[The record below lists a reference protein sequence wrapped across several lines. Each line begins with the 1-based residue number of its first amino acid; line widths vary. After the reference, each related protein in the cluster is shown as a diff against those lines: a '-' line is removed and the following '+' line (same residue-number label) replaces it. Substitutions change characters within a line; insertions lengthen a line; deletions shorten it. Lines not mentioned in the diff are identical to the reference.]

1 MSRINDLLRQLD
13 ASNPALAKDLRREV
27 EALTDRRAF
36 GLNFE
41 RHQPEA
47 VELPGRK
54 VRRGDK
60 VHVLPE
66 RGTNPTKENE
76 RLWRV
81 VDIDRSGD
89 APVATLESLNSLGG

>member
-41 RHQPEA
+41 RHQPE
-47 VELPGRK
+47 V
-54 VRRGDK
+54 VR
-60 VHVLPE
+60 
-66 RGTNPTKENE
+66 
-76 RLWRV
+76 
-81 VDIDRSGD
+81 
-89 APVATLESLNSLGG
+89 AYLGGAAPPAKVAA